1 MYRSRQFGIRK
12 SSARIAGLPQFL
24 IIKILSNY
32 KKSVTIQVSKIQTE
46 KDLLL
51 GNCEANM
58 RGRDAEPKA
67 TGMYLRRFV

>member
-1 MYRSRQFGIRK
+1 MYRSSRFGVRK
-12 SSARIAGLPQFL
+12 SSARVTTLPQFL

-67 TGMYLRRFV
+67 TGSVAL